1 MPAPHL
7 TIMQSALALILVGSE
22 EPESDLGAAVPAAA
36 PQPAWT
42 APPHRHTVYLNFF
55 GGTFNLGN
63 NAAESTTTCAIED
76 LGLPG
81 FQGTEN
87 AALAIVDQF
96 KEKMA
101 PFGVRVVYE
110 QAPPR
115 HLPYSMV
122 VFSDDISPLSPGV
135 NSITCDLDCG
145 DLQWRDTTFVE
156 AKGSQPA
163 SEIVYRALSITAFTW
178 GLDYVVDLDDIMGWG
193 ASKGDRNWGDTC
205 TDLRKDWN
213 PNCPTNH
220 AEFCPA
226 GQQNATAELMA
237 IFGPNTPDTEPPT
250 VKLLSPADGATLPVG
265 EPLIISADLSDDH
278 EGFGWHLVIP
288 ELGIDDPCYDR
299 KKEWTLQNVPEGTY
313 TIRVEALDHD
323 GNVGL
328 DELSVHVGEVAAL
341 TTGDDTGSS
350 GSGGSSSGSSSGGDD
365 DSAAS
370 ATGGAEGDGGCA
382 CRARSSG
389 GPRGDGL
396 IGLLGLAGL
405 VLARRRAR

>member
-1 MPAPHL
+1 MPAHL
-7 TIMQSALALILVGSE
+7 TIMQSALALILVGSDE
-22 EPESDLGAAVPAAA
+22 TERDDRAAAAA

-42 APPHRHTVYLNFF
+42 APPHRHTVYLNFV
-55 GGTFNLGN
+55 GGTFNWGD
-63 NAAESTTTCAIED
+63 NAAEGTTACSINEIKLA
-76 LGLPG
+76 G
-81 FQGTEN
+81 FTGTEK
-87 AALAIVDQF
+87 AALAIVDLF

-110 QAPPR
+110 NAPPR
-115 HLPYSMV
+115 YLPYSMV
-122 VFSDDISPLSPGV
+122 VFSGEISSLV
-135 NSITCDLDCG
+135 CATDCG
-145 DLQWRDTTFVE
+145 DDQWRDTTFIE
-156 AKGSQPA
+156 AKGFKPA
-163 SEIVYRALSITAFTW
+163 SEIAYSALKLASFTW
-178 GLDYVVDLDDIMGWG
+178 GLDYVADLDNIKGWG
-193 ASKGDRNWGDTC
+193 ASNGDLNWGDTC
-205 TDLRKDWN
+205 TDLSKEVN
-213 PNCPTNH
+213 PSCPTTH
-220 AEFCPA
+220 AEFCPP

-265 EPLIISADLSDDH
+265 EPLVISADISDDH

-288 ELGIDDPCYDR
+288 ELGIDDPCYAR
-299 KKEWTLQNVPEGTY
+299 KKEWTLKNVPEGTY

-328 DELSVHVGEVAAL
+328 DELSVHVGEVAAP
-341 TTGDDTGSS
+341 TTGDETGGTGSA
-350 GSGGSSSGSSSGGDD
+350 GDGSSSSSSSSSGGDDD

-370 ATGGAEGDGGCA
+370 ATGSAEGDGGCA